1 MATFQLMLT
10 RLYCVTETDEGGND
24 SPYVLVF
31 IGHRGASPKSKVL
44 RVRDPAWDGALFS
57 GRAINTLQM
66 VSEEEISNAVVL
78 VSLVEEDWD
87 PDLGSGGFL
96 QTMMQVQWQV
106 YGGSGWAN
114 LTNAQVA
121 QVMRDKFATLVKAS
135 LSNDEY
141 IQTRVQPIAA
151 QPVEGP
157 MTPLSFSGDG
167 GSYNITFSIRKK
179 GD

>member
-10 RLYCVTETDEGGND
+10 RLQCVTETDEDGND
-24 SPYVLVF
+24 SPYLLVF
-31 IGHRGASPKSKVL
+31 IGHRGSSPKSKVAL
-44 RVRDPAWDGALFS
+44 VRDPAWDGAFHS
-57 GRAINTLQM
+57 GKAINTLQI
-66 VSEEEISNAVVL
+66 VSEEEISDAVVL
-78 VSLVEEDWD
+78 VTLIEEDWD
-87 PDLGSGGFL
+87 HDLGSGGFL
-96 QTMMQVQWQV
+96 QTVMQVQWQI

-121 QVMRDKFATLVKAS
+121 QVMRDKFGSLVKSS

-151 QPVEGP
+151 HPVEGA
-157 MTPLSFSGDG
+157 MAPLSFSGDG
-167 GSYNITFSIRKK
+167 GSYKITFSIRKK